1 MNQAFRIGTGL
12 SAQDER
18 EIAAVLIAYASA
30 IDQRDWR
37 LLHSI
42 FTYDCDVDYGSFG
55 KWHGAKALTEHLKRS
70 HAELG
75 ASLHRI
81 SNIGISA
88 LDGIV
93 HARSYVDAVLTP
105 MNPGGPLHHGVGY
118 YDDQFTRSGNG
129 WQIAR
134 RRFHAVLIE

>member
-55 KWHGAKALTEHLKRS
+55 KWHGAKALTEHLNM
-70 HAELG
+70 A
-75 ASLHRI
+75 
-81 SNIGISA
+81 GIRQIMTEQNGHQRAFAGTVFAQQSQHFA
-88 LDGIV
+88 L
-93 HARSYVDAVLTP
+93 L
-105 MNPGGPLHHGVGY
+105 
-118 YDDQFTRSGNG
+118 
-129 WQIAR
+129 
-134 RRFHAVLIE
+134 